1 VRTGFILPSDTLP
14 RAMIAPVAYASAK
27 EFSSRRTPG
36 PCILLVNSS
45 WNLNNIELADLKLL
59 RGRKGETNEAL
70 SWR

>member
-1 VRTGFILPSDTLP
+1 
-14 RAMIAPVAYASAK
+14 
-27 EFSSRRTPG
+27 
-36 PCILLVNSS
+36 VNSS